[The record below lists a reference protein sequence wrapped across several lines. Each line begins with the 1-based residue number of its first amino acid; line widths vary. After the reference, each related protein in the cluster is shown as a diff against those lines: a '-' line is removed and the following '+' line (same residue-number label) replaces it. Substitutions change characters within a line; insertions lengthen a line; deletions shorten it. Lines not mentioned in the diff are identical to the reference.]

1 MPAPLAETASVFL
14 RLGLIAFGG
23 PAAHIALMREEL
35 VRRRKWVS
43 DERFV
48 DLMGATQLI
57 PGPNST
63 ELAIHLGHD
72 RARWRGLIVAG
83 VCFIVPAALMVTVIA
98 WAYVEYGDLPAV
110 RGFLYG
116 VLPVI
121 VAIIVHSVVPL
132 LRTVVKNW
140 WTGVLVVAGLLAWLL
155 GVHELVVLAVGGLV
169 GLMTRAGGAGGI
181 RRSSLSRPHALA
193 LPVMAWHSDRL
204 GELFV
209 TFLKIGAVL
218 YGSGYV
224 LIAFLEGDFV
234 NRLGWITSEQL
245 ADALTVG
252 QITPGPVFTTA
263 TFIGYLVAGLPGAF
277 LATVAIFLP
286 SFVFVGLLTR
296 IVTWLRSSPTASG
309 FLDGINAT
317 ALALVVGVSIQL
329 GRQSLIDPITVLLG
343 LAAFAALRW
352 TKLNSGWLILL
363 GGIIGLVV
371 TGSGA

>member
-1 MPAPLAETASVFL
+1 MRETVLVFL
-14 RLGLIAFGG
+14 RLGVIAFGG

-35 VRRRKWVS
+35 VRRRGWVT
-43 DERFV
+43 DERFI
-48 DLMGATQLI
+48 DLMGATNLI

-63 ELAIHLGHD
+63 ELAIHLGHE
-72 RARWRGLIVAG
+72 RARWKGLVAAG
-83 VCFIVPAALMVTVIA
+83 VCFIVPAALMVTAIA
-98 WAYVEYGDLPAV
+98 WAYVEHGSLPAV

-140 WTGVLVVAGLLAWLL
+140 WTGVLVVAGLVAWLL
-155 GVHELVVLAVGGLV
+155 DVHELIVLVAGGAV
-169 GLMTRAGGAGGI
+169 GLMVATSWFRGP
-181 RRSSLSRPHALA
+181 RSLLDSPDGPRLVAASPLLALA
-193 LPVMAWHSDRL
+193 TDRL
-204 GELFV
+204 IELFL
-209 TFLKIGAVL
+209 TFLRIGAVL

-234 NRLGWITSEQL
+234 SRLHWLTSQQL
-245 ADALTVG
+245 ADAITVG

-263 TFIGYLVAGLPGAF
+263 TFVGYVVAGLPGAF

-286 SFVFVGLLTR
+286 SFVFVALLTR
-296 IVTWLRSSPTASG
+296 IVTWLRASPRASG

-329 GRQSLIDPITVLLG
+329 GREAVVDVWTVLLG
-343 LAAFAALRW
+343 LTAFALLRL
-352 TKLNSGWLILL
+352 TKLNSGWLILA
-363 GGIIGLVV
+363 GGLVGLVV
-371 TGSGA
+371 TGSLA